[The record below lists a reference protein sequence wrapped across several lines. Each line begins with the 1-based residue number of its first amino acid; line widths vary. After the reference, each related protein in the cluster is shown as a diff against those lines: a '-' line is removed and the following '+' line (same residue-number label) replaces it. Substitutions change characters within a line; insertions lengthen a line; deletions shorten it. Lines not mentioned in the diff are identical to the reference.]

1 MRLKCI
7 KLAGFKSFVDPT
19 TVQFPSNLCAIVGPN
34 GCGKSNIIDA
44 VRWVMG
50 ESSAKNLRGESM
62 ADVIFNGSSARKPI
76 GQASI
81 ELVFDN
87 TDTRLSG
94 DLARY
99 NEISIRR
106 KVIREGTSQYYLNG
120 TKCRRRDITDIFL
133 GTGLGP
139 RSYAIIE
146 QGMIS
151 RLIDAK
157 PEELRVYV
165 EEAAGIS
172 KYKER
177 RRETESRIRQTR
189 ENLSRLEDIRE
200 ELDKQLRTL
209 KRQSEAAA
217 KYKEFKVEERRLKSQ
232 VQAMQWQALESENVR
247 HREAI
252 TQQELQLESGI
263 AQQRA
268 IDTEIEKNR
277 QQLTDS
283 NEAFNQIQSRY
294 YSLGADIARIE
305 QTIAHQKD
313 RLQQLSV
320 DLRQISSSRE
330 EIDQELNQDK
340 ITLDNSIAELGV
352 LEPQLNELQQ
362 FEQESRER
370 LQVTE
375 AKMHEWQSTWDD
387 FNQGAAKASQAAE
400 VEQSRIKHIEQSQ
413 GSLQQRIEKL
423 EQERSSLVTDGDE
436 RDLVQLDSELATAE
450 LAVQQLTAENERLIR
465 DIEGR
470 RQAVQ
475 ERNSE
480 LSSVRSQLQSQRG
493 KQASLEALQQA
504 ALGQK
509 NTATADWLHNNG
521 LDSASR
527 LGETI
532 AVEAGWE
539 TALETVLGSY
549 LQAVD
554 VSSID
559 AFAEELPQLESGSLV
574 LLESEAQNGE
584 FANPNGQASLLAKLT
599 RGADGRLQEL
609 LHGVQVAEDLSQA
622 LQRRSSLRDGESVI
636 TKDGIWLGRS
646 WMRLARDEDA
656 QAGVLSRQAELQAL
670 QVDVAENEEK
680 EKRLQSELADL
691 GSHLLEQEQL
701 LDNQQ
706 RRLAETARA
715 QGETRARIS
724 AKRVRLE
731 EFALRKERAT
741 AELVDNKGQFDE
753 ESLRLSDARAKLQEA
768 LDAMA
773 ANDAQRTELLS
784 LRDALRVELDQARE
798 QSRQRKDQHHEQAI
812 KCQSLRSGIAALQQ
826 SIARMN
832 VQVEQLGSRQS
843 SLDEALAESEAPM
856 QESNSALETKLEQR
870 LAVEEELNGARRRLE
885 EAESSMRELD
895 EKRQSAE
902 QAVQKRRGDLE
913 QLRLKTQTLQ
923 VRQEGLIEQLQ
934 ETQHDLQEVIAGL
947 PEDAEL
953 SEWQQQLERIGN
965 RIQRLGAI
973 NLAAIEEYDQQL
985 ERKTYLDAQ
994 NDELQAALST
1004 LENAIRK
1011 IDRETRSRFK
1021 ETFDAINQGLGELFP
1036 RVFGGGHAYLEM
1048 TGDDLLDTGIAIM
1061 ARPPGKRNSTIHLLS
1076 GGEKALTAI
1085 ALVFS
1090 IFQLRPAPF
1099 CMLDEVDAPLD
1110 DANVARYARMVE
1122 EMSKSIQFIY
1132 ISHNKIAMEMAKQL
1146 MGVTMHEAGVSRL
1159 VTVDV
1164 DEAVQ
1169 LAAV

>member
-87 TDTRLSG
+87 TDTRLTG

-177 RRETESRIRQTR
+177 RRETENRIRQTR

-217 KYKEFKVEERRLKSQ
+217 KYKEYKIEERRLKSQ
-232 VQAMQWQALESENVR
+232 VQAMQWQSLEAENSLQ
-247 HREAI
+247 REAI
-252 TQQELQLESGI
+252 TQGELQLEAGI

-268 IDTEIEKNR
+268 IDTDIEKNR

-283 NEAFNQIQSRY
+283 NETFNEIQSRY

-313 RLQQLSV
+313 RLQQLNV

-330 EIDQELNQDK
+330 EIDLELHQDQA
-340 ITLDNSIAELGV
+340 TLDSNIAELGT

-362 FEQESRER
+362 MEHESREQ
-370 LQVTE
+370 LQTTE
-375 AKMHEWQSTWDD
+375 ARMHEWQSTWDD

-436 RDLVQLDSELATAE
+436 RDLVQLDSELAAAE
-450 LAVQQLTAENERLIR
+450 LAVQQLTAENEQLIH
-465 DIEGR
+465 DIEGK
-470 RQAVQ
+470 RQRVQ

-480 LSSVRSQLQSQRG
+480 LSSLRSQLQSQRG

-509 NTATADWLHNNG
+509 NTATADWLQNKG
-521 LDSASR
+521 LDTANR

-532 AVEAGWE
+532 SVDAGWE
-539 TALETVLGSY
+539 TALETVLGNY

-559 AFAEELPQLESGSLV
+559 AFAAELPQLDSGSLV
-574 LLESEAQNGE
+574 LLENSSS
-584 FANPNGQASLLAKLT
+584 ANPVAAASDHSLMLAKLSS
-599 RGADGRLQEL
+599 GADARMQEL
-609 LHGVQVAEDLSQA
+609 LHGIRVAEDLSEA
-622 LQRRSSLRDGESVI
+622 LRQRTELKDGESII
-636 TKDGIWLGRS
+636 TRDGIWLGRS

-656 QAGVLSRQAELQAL
+656 QAGVLARQAELQAL
-670 QVDVAENEEK
+670 QLAVEENEQK
-680 EKRLQSELADL
+680 EKVLQAELSDL
-691 GSHLLEQEQL
+691 GGHLLDQEQT

-706 RRLAETARA
+706 RQLADTARA

-741 AELVDNKGQFDE
+741 AELLDNRGQFDE
-753 ESLRLSDARAKLQEA
+753 EGNRLSDARSKLQEA

-773 ANDAQRTELLS
+773 ANDDQRTLLLS
-784 LRDALRVELDQARE
+784 QRDALRGELDRARDL
-798 QSRQRKDQHHEQAI
+798 SRQRKDQHHEQAI

-832 VQVEQLGSRQS
+832 VQIEQLGSRQT
-843 SLDEALAESEAPM
+843 SLDDALAESQAPM
-856 QESNSALETKLEQR
+856 QESSAALEAKLGQR
-870 LAVEEELNGARRRLE
+870 LSVEEELNGARRTLE
-885 EAESSMRELD
+885 EAESAMRELD
-895 EKRQSAE
+895 EKRQTAE
-902 QAVQKRRGDLE
+902 QAVQKQRGELE
-913 QLRLKTQTLQ
+913 QMRLKTQTLQ
-923 VRQEGLIEQLQ
+923 VRQEGLVEQLQ
-934 ETQHDLQEVIAGL
+934 ESQHDLQEVIAGL
-947 PEDAEL
+947 PEEAEL
-953 SEWQQQLERIGN
+953 LEWQQQLERVGN

-1021 ETFDAINQGLGELFP
+1021 ETFDAINKGLGELFP

-1048 TGDDLLDTGIAIM
+1048 TGEDLLDTGIAIM

-1110 DANVARYARMVE
+1110 DANVGRYARMVE
-1122 EMSKSIQFIY
+1122 EMSKTIQFIY